1 MADLITHLHQSNP
14 ILLEALADT
23 AHCTPHEAA
32 EHLAALATEDP
43 RNTAPVALFLTEYS
57 A

>member
-32 EHLAALATEDP
+32 EHLAAIATEDP
-43 RNTAPVALFLTEYS
+43 APVALFLTEYS